1 MNRHLPTLLAAA
13 VTLVVAT
20 SCAAAPEPP
29 AAGALV
35 DVPGGV
41 AASSPTHGPAFVRD
55 GRASGF
61 RRDELRMA
69 LAASHPA
76 PRVGTAADPT
86 VTEATLAEQCW
97 GELDAARSRL
107 ATAQP
112 GSDAPPRVGT
122 APRAL
127 FYRLVAGD
135 PRDGN
140 GGAVVVSLLAAT
152 EQAEVAG
159 GLSRMDLTLRW
170 AGGDWR
176 LRVPVQR
183 PALHPGTDGYTLLGG
198 TP

>member
-1 MNRHLPTLLAAA
+1 MNRRLPALLAAA
-13 VTLVVAT
+13 VTFVVAT
-20 SCAAAPEPP
+20 SCTTTPESP
-29 AAGALV
+29 ATGVLV

-41 AASSPTHGPAFVRD
+41 AASSPTHGPALVRD

-61 RRDELRMA
+61 RRDELGAA
-69 LAASHPA
+69 LAASHLA
-76 PRVGTAADPT
+76 PRVGTTADP
-86 VTEATLAEQCW
+86 VIAEATLAGQCW
-97 GELDAARSRL
+97 GDLDAARSRL

-112 GSDAPPRVGT
+112 GSDAPPRADP

-127 FYRLVAGD
+127 FYRLVAGN

-140 GGAVVVSLLAAT
+140 DAVVVVSLLAAT

-170 AGGDWR
+170 TGGDWR

-183 PALHPGTDGYTLLGG
+183 PALHAGTDGYTLLGG
-198 TP
+198 AP